1 MAVAREHENG
11 AGLGKPVLFDTSV
24 AHCARVYDYW
34 LGGKDNFAAD
44 RAAAEQA
51 IRDCPDIVPASRANR
66 SFLARSVQVLAADA
80 GIRQFLDIGTGIPA
94 ENNTHD
100 VAQAVAPDSRIVYV
114 DNDPFVLVHAR
125 ALLAS
130 HPDGA
135 TAYAEAD
142 LRDPER
148 ILGLAAGLL
157 DFRRPM
163 AVLLLAILHHVDDED
178 DPHKIVATLMNAV
191 PPGSYLV
198 LSHPAS
204 DIGSTAAAKMAQ
216 GLNEIMA
223 EKITARTGRRWQGSS
238 TGSNSSRRGWCGY
251 RNGARLPT
259 PPRASRPRSGPG
271 SPVSKAGRPCGQ
283 ASSRVAM
290 ISALAAGVA
299 ASMHRRSITV
309 R

>member
-1 MAVAREHENG
+1 
-11 AGLGKPVLFDTSV
+11 VLFDTSV

-51 IRDCPDIVPASRANR
+51 IRDCPDIVPTARANR
-66 SFLARSVQVLAADA
+66 GFLATSVQFLAADA
-80 GIRQFLDIGTGIPA
+80 GIRQFLDIGTGIPT
-94 ENNTHD
+94 ENNTHE
-100 VAQAVAPDSRIVYV
+100 VAQAIAPGSRVVYV
-114 DNDPFVLVHAR
+114 DNDPLVLAHAR

-148 ILGLAAGLL
+148 ILDLAASLL

-178 DPHKIVATLMNAV
+178 QPHEIVATLMDAV

-198 LSHPAS
+198 VSHPAS
-204 DIGSTAAAKMAQ
+204 DIGSEAAAKMAQ
-216 GLNEIMA
+216 HLNKVMA
-223 EKITARTGRRWQGSS
+223 EKTTARDYATVTRFFDGLELVPPGLVRVSDWRPPA
-238 TGSNSSRRGWCGY
+238 GSNAGFPAAIWA
-251 RNGARLPT
+251 GAARKP
-259 PPRASRPRSGPG
+259 
-271 SPVSKAGRPCGQ
+271 
-283 ASSRVAM
+283 
-290 ISALAAGVA
+290 
-299 ASMHRRSITV
+299 
-309 R
+309 